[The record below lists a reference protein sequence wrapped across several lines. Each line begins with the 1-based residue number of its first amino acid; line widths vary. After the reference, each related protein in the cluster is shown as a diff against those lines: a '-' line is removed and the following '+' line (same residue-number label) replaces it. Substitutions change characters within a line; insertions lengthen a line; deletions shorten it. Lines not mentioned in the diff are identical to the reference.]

1 VATVLDAAREAA
13 QKVDLSNRVAIVT
26 GAGSGIG
33 RSMALTFS
41 AAGAKVTVNDIIA
54 ERAHETVEMI
64 VASGGTAV
72 AAVAD
77 ISEEAAVNA
86 FVTETADR
94 WGQIDIL
101 CNNAGIM
108 DQMAMPE
115 DTPTDL
121 WHRVIAV
128 NVTGQF
134 FVSRAALPH
143 MLKRKSG
150 SIINTASIAGIRGAS
165 AGLAYTVSKHGVV
178 GLTRNI
184 AWAHGPNGIRCNAI
198 CPGPT
203 QTNIT
208 GGGGLEIMDPAGVE
222 RLLPVLSLAD
232 RSTGP
237 QTMANIALFLA
248 SDAAV
253 YVNGTIIPV
262 DGGWMA
268 G

>member
-1 VATVLDAAREAA
+1 MNADNHSAAA
-13 QKVDLSNRVAIVT
+13 DLAGRTAIVT

-33 RSMALTFS
+33 RAMATTLA
-41 AAGAKVTVNDIIA
+41 AAGAAILVNDIIG
-54 ERAHETVEMI
+54 ERAEETVGLI
-64 VASGGTAV
+64 TAAGGTAI

-77 ISEEAAVNA
+77 ISDEAAVGA
-86 FVTETADR
+86 FVQLAADT
-94 WGQIDIL
+94 WGRIDIL

-108 DQMAMPE
+108 DRMALPE
-115 DTPTDL
+115 NTPTDL
-121 WHRVIAV
+121 WHRMLAV

-134 FVSRAALPH
+134 FVSRAVLPH
-143 MLKRKSG
+143 MLARKAG
-150 SIINTASIAGIRGAS
+150 AIVNTASIAGIRGAS
-165 AGLAYTVSKHGVV
+165 AGLAYTVSKHAVV

-203 QTNIT
+203 ETNIT
-208 GGGGLEIMDPAGVE
+208 GGLGLDSMDVDGVA

-232 RSTGP
+232 RGTGP
-237 QTMANIALFLA
+237 QTMANMALFLA

-253 YVNGTIIPV
+253 YVNGAIIPV